1 MTVSLRKDTENLAP
15 FSRQRNI
22 KSSFSPERL
31 FLSTPIIPTPSAL
44 RPPLL
49 WFYPLGYYETPHS
62 SQTIRCSALRG
73 SNHARFHP
81 SPNRIYHPLVLNSH
95 LQSPDSNPIPR
106 TVSFCCCS
114 LPFLLPRL
122 GRRGDKHRHQL
133 PPRCLGSRLLGYQ
146 ECRVCLVSRR
156 TPCFPYLLST
166 EPPHL
171 CTLGPASPFGLW
183 LPRNRDVR
191 SGL

>member
-31 FLSTPIIPTPSAL
+31 FLSTFIIPTLSDL

-49 WFYPLGYYETPHS
+49 WFCPLGYYEAPHS
-62 SQTIRCSALRG
+62 SQAVCYLALRG
-73 SNHARFHP
+73 INHARLHP
-81 SPNRIYHPLVLNSH
+81 SPNHIYHPLVLNSH
-95 LQSPDSNPIPR
+95 LQNPDPNPIPR
-106 TVSFCCCS
+106 TVGFCCCS

-122 GRRGDKHRHQL
+122 GRRGDKYRHQL
-133 PPRCLGSRLLGYQ
+133 PPRCLGSRLLGCQ

-156 TPCFPYLLST
+156 TSCFPYLPSP

-171 CTLGPASPFGLW
+171 CTLGLASPFGLW
-183 LPRNRDVR
+183 LPQNRDVR